1 MIRYALKC
9 DQNHGF
15 DSWFQ
20 NAQAFDSLQA
30 AGMVSCPECG
40 STKVAKSL
48 MAPRVRPSRNAVA
61 TPVPS
66 EPMPA
71 PPAPAAPSAPA
82 PVAAA
87 PDPEIARQIAELKAK
102 VEAESDYVGDKFAQE
117 ARAMHLGDSP
127 ERAIYGEARLEDA
140 KELLEEGVPVLPLP
154 FTPTRKTN

>member
-9 DQNHGF
+9 EQNHGF
-15 DSWFQ
+15 ESWFQ

-40 STKVAKSL
+40 STKVEKTL
-48 MAPRVRPSRNAVA
+48 MAPKVRPSRTAA
-61 TPVPS
+61 AAPVPS
-66 EPMPA
+66 SPAPSAPAA
-71 PPAPAAPSAPA
+71 PPAPAPIAT
-82 PVAAA
+82 A
-87 PDPEIARQIAELKAK
+87 PDPEVARQIAELKAK
-102 VEAESDYVGDKFAQE
+102 VEAESDYVGDKFVSE

-127 ERAIYGEARLEDA
+127 ERAIYGEAKLEDA